1 MRLRRGILAGSGLHR
16 DNIFNLLDEGNR
28 DRCFEPYIL
37 LASLFRTQGVTLHTP
52 DMAFGGVVFELH
64 MDVRPATLVSK
75 PAYLMLLETP
85 LIYPANIDVPKHY
98 QKVFTWDDTRADGD
112 RYIKFNY
119 PNSMAVPALDGFT
132 HRERFCCLIAGNKS
146 PTQHDAREL
155 YSERV
160 RAIRWFENNAPED
173 FDLYGT
179 DWDLPPAKPGF
190 PGRVKR
196 RLWRQLSRWVQ
207 MKPFPSYRGKV
218 QRKFDVLRRT
228 RFSICY
234 ENMRDM
240 PGYITEKLFDCFF
253 AGCVPV
259 YWGANNVGDHV
270 PPDCFID
277 RRQFEDAAAVYK
289 FLKAIDEKTFIGYQ
303 QRIASFIASDAA
315 KPFSAEAFAETIVS
329 TIVQDL
335 GRIA

>member
-1 MRLRRGILAGSGLHR
+1 MLRGNELHANRIFDLHNAANRDNCFAPYAALSETFQSRGIELNTVDMNSGES
-16 DNIFNLLDEGNR
+16 I
-28 DRCFEPYIL
+28 
-37 LASLFRTQGVTLHTP
+37 S
-52 DMAFGGVVFELH
+52 FELH
-64 MDVRPATLVSK
+64 QNVQQSEGGIPT
-75 PAYLMLLETP
+75 YLMLFETS
-85 LIYPANIDVPKHY
+85 LICPANVDVSAHY
-98 QKVFTWDDTRADGD
+98 RKVFTWDDTRVDGD
-112 RYIKFNY
+112 RYIKFNF
-119 PNSMAVPALDGFT
+119 PNQMTIPAIDGFF
-132 HRERFCCLIAGNKS
+132 HRDRFCCLIAGNKS
-146 PTQHDAREL
+146 PKQHDAREL

-160 RAIRWFENNAPED
+160 QAIQWFENNAPED

-179 DWDLPPAKPGF
+179 DWDLPSAKTGF
-190 PGRVKR
+190 LSRVKR
-196 RLWRQLSRWVQ
+196 RLWRKLSGWVQ

-218 QRKFDVLRRT
+218 ERKLDVLRRT

-259 YWGANNVGDHV
+259 YWGANNVCDHV

-277 RRQFEDAAAVYK
+277 RRQFQDTAAVYK
-289 FLKAIDEKTFIGYQ
+289 YLKAMDELTFIGYQ

-335 GRIA
+335 GCIA